1 MNKYNLITTIA
12 LLILVIA
19 IPAYA
24 IMEPDRMEQAQA
36 DLRQEFVSDAAVI
49 YVENCALCHGAA
61 GEGIGSMPALN
72 NEGLR
77 SADFDML
84 YKTIARGRY
93 DTVMAGWHEDEGGSF
108 NDYQVNELVALIRYA
123 NWSEVGEMA
132 AQRGLIPPTMPVPEM
147 EPAMI
152 EEITALGPEGV
163 VWAEGMTLFA
173 NNCTVCHGVQGEGSE
188 LGVPLNTD
196 EVRGMETGTLAR
208 TISEGIPTTMMTGW
222 ANVLTPNDIDA
233 LITFLQN
240 WDQITAAGMVLT
252 PPEPVQI
259 DVNNPE
265 EMLALGERLFN
276 TTCVACHGENGS
288 GGTGPVLNSQQI
300 LTRKSDEQITSTII
314 NGGHRPNSNMPAF
327 GDRLTTVEIEAL
339 VSFVR
344 AWEPTAPWVE
354 NPRGTEQ
361 GGGGPPWLRAT
372 PDPDNPVSPQ
382 GGGKGQGQGN
392 GYQGGANPDFQR
404 GQGQGQGQG
413 QGNEGNTAVSPTTTQ
428 QGNRLQFTGEVIEV
442 NNNALAFKNTADG
455 TIIDAMLGPPWFW
468 SENGISLNPGDQISL
483 EGFESPD
490 HMELNWLINLTTGKN
505 IQFRNAEGIPVW
517 TE

>member
-12 LLILVIA
+12 LLILVIV
-19 IPAYA
+19 IPVYA
-24 IMEPDRMEQAQA
+24 IMEPERMDQAQV

-72 NEGLR
+72 NDGLR
-77 SADFDML
+77 TADFDML

-93 DTVMAGWHEDEGGSF
+93 DTVMTGWHEDEGGSL
-108 NDYQVNELVALIRYA
+108 NEYQVNELVALIRYA
-123 NWSEVGEMA
+123 NWPEVGEMA
-132 AQRGLIPPTMPVPEM
+132 AQRGLIPPTLPVPDM

-152 EEITALGPEGV
+152 EEITALGPEGAI
-163 VWAEGMTLFA
+163 WAEGMTLFA
-173 NNCTVCHGVQGEGSE
+173 NNCTVCHGIQGEGSDM
-188 LGVPLNTD
+188 GVALNTP
-196 EVRGMETGTLAR
+196 EVREIETAVLAR
-208 TISEGIPTTMMTGW
+208 TISEGVPTTMMTGW
-222 ANVLTPNDIDA
+222 ANVLTPADIDA
-233 LITFLQN
+233 LIAFLQN

-252 PPEPVQI
+252 PPEPIQI

-265 EMLALGERLFN
+265 EMLALGEKLFN

-300 LTRKSDEQITSTII
+300 LTRKSDDQLTSTII
-314 NGGHRPNSNMPAF
+314 NGGHRPNSTMPSF

-339 VSFVR
+339 VSFLR

-354 NPRGTEQ
+354 NPRGTAQ
-361 GGGGPPWLRAT
+361 GGGPPWLRAT

-392 GYQGGANPDFQR
+392 GYQGGANPDFQP
-404 GQGQGQGQG
+404 GSGQNQGQGQTSTL
-413 QGNEGNTAVSPTTTQ
+413 NQ
-428 QGNRLQFTGEVIEV
+428 QDSALQFSGEVIAVE
-442 NNNALAFKNTADG
+442 NNKLTFKNNADDTTVA
-455 TIIDAMLGPPWFW
+455 AMLGPPWFW
-468 SENGISLNPGDQISL
+468 DENGIPLTPGDKISL
-483 EGFESPD
+483 SGFESPD
-490 HMELNWLINLTTGKN
+490 HIELNWLINLTTGEN
-505 IQFRNAEGIPVW
+505 IQFRNADGLPVW